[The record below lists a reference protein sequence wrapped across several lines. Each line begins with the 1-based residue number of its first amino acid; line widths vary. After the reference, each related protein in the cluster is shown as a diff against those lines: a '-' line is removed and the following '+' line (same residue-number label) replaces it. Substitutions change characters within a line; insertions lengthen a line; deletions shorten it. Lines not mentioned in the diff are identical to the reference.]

1 MKFIYACLI
10 AGVMM
15 FSTNIFAQI
24 FPGSTCDTAIQLEMC
39 VDSQDGNTV
48 GILNDSQT
56 SGATACSGVGTAG
69 QLWYSYTAYENVTIT
84 LSTCGS
90 NMDTKIHVYGGSCG
104 QGNLYCLVQNDD
116 YCAMQSQV
124 SFPVVAGE
132 TYLIRVGGFGSASGA
147 FTLNVTCGDG
157 QAGCTDY
164 YATNYDPAAVTDD
177 GSCVYYGCMDSTAGN
192 YNPYATIDDGS
203 CFYYVFGCTN
213 PSAANYNPAANSDDG
228 TCVIEGCMDQ
238 SAINYDWSAT
248 VDNGSC
254 EYCNGAG
261 SATASLYI
269 CTFSNG
275 NQVELQIVDDSGN
288 EVYYAN
294 GLNNGAIVYASLC
307 LQPGVCYTANMIN
320 NAGPYGWYNG
330 YFWVNVNGVQIINA
344 QPDAN
349 AQFASIQFSID
360 GTCGPVFGCTDATAL
375 NYNAE
380 ATMNDGSCVYPTVG
394 CTDSTAVNFDPFAAV
409 DDGSCIILTDCA
421 GTILE
426 CVLYPGTFANEASY
440 VVTDAAGN
448 IITGSTEFVASAFAC
463 VTDGCYTI
471 QMFDSFGDGWDGGGY
486 MEVYANG
493 VFIGQ
498 YWLGSGLSS
507 GTAYFGVNAEG
518 CTPSILGCT
527 DAFALN
533 YNPMATED
541 DGSCEYPE
549 NCDQNLLSI
558 TVSTQNWGSEISWS
572 LVGADGVV
580 YASGDNYSSW
590 GWYTDYACVPDGCYE
605 VVMNDSWGDG
615 WNGAYYAISSNNMYA
630 EGSLYY
636 GSTGADLMGMNSDC
650 GMVAG
655 CMDASA
661 INYDPQATY
670 DDGSC
675 MYNVGG
681 GLGFDNG
688 LEVEF
693 ALYPNPT
700 NGGII
705 VNATSLDEQ
714 RNLTLNV
721 FGAEGR
727 LVRSVNYA
735 VTASNMQVQLDLT
748 DLPAGYY
755 LVQLS
760 NGTTQSVKPLI
771 KQ

>member
-1 MKFIYACLI
+1 MKFIYSFVLLAAVLLSSV
-10 AGVMM
+10 A
-15 FSTNIFAQI
+15 NAQV
-24 FPGSTCDTAIQLEMC
+24 FPGSTCDTAIELEMC

-69 QLWYSYTAYENVTIT
+69 QLWYSYTAYENVTVT

-116 YCAMQSQV
+116 FCAMQSQV

-157 QAGCTDY
+157 EAGCTDY

-177 GSCVYYGCMDSTAGN
+177 GSCVYSGCMDSTAAN

-203 CFYYVFGCTN
+203 CFYYVYGCTN
-213 PSAANYNPAANSDDG
+213 PAAVNYNQAANADDG
-228 TCVIEGCMDQ
+228 TCVIEGCTDQ
-238 SAINYDWSAT
+238 TAINYDWSAT
-248 VDNGSC
+248 IDNGSC

-288 EVYYAN
+288 EVYYAS
-294 GLNNGAIVYASLC
+294 GLNNAAIVYASLC

-320 NAGPYGWYNG
+320 NSGPYGWYNG

-344 QPDAN
+344 HPDAN
-349 AQFASIQFSID
+349 AQFASVQFSID
-360 GTCGPVFGCTDATAL
+360 GTCGSVFGCTDPTAL

-380 ATMNDGSCVYPTVG
+380 ATMSDGSCQYPTVG
-394 CTDSTAVNFDPFAAV
+394 CTDSTAVNFDPLAAV

-440 VVTDAAGN
+440 IVTDAAGN
-448 IITGSTEFVASAFAC
+448 TITGSTQGVASAYAC

-471 QMFDSFGDGWDGGGY
+471 QMFDTFGDGWDGGGY
-486 MEVYANG
+486 MDVFANG
-493 VFIGQ
+493 SFIGSFT
-498 YWLGSGLSS
+498 LGSNMSS
-507 GTAYFGVNAEG
+507 GVAYFGVNAEG
-518 CTPSILGCT
+518 CTPTILGCT
-527 DAFALN
+527 DPFALN
-533 YNPMATED
+533 YNPMANED

-549 NCDQNLLSI
+549 NCVQNLMSI
-558 TVSTQNWGSEISWS
+558 TISTQNWGSEIGWS

-580 YASGDNYSSW
+580 YAEGGNYSSW
-590 GWYTDYACVPDGCYE
+590 GWYTDYVCVPDGCYE

-615 WNGAYYAISSNNMYA
+615 WNGAYYAISSNTMYT

-636 GSTGADLMGMNSDC
+636 GASGSDLIGVNSDC

-655 CMDASA
+655 CMDSA
-661 INYDPQATY
+661 AYNYNPQATY

-675 MYNVGG
+675 LYNVGG

-705 VNATSLDEQ
+705 VNATSLDAQ

-721 FGAEGR
+721 YGAEGR
-727 LVRSVNYA
+727 LVRSVNYQ
-735 VTASNMQVQLDLT
+735 VTATNMQVQMDLS
-748 DLPAGYY
+748 DLQAGYY
-755 LVQLS
+755 MVQLT
-760 NGTTQSVKPLI
+760 NGTTQLVKSLI